1 MDIKVIAGFV
11 GLIMTFGGLFVQV
24 GTVMNRLEVL
34 EAKSTPDITPIKQEL
49 ADIKEQI
56 AVLRTKVEQQENPLS
71 GY

>member
-1 MDIKVIAGFV
+1 MDIKVIAGIV

-34 EAKSTPDITPIKQEL
+34 EAKSTPDITPLKQEL

-56 AVLRTKVEQQENPLS
+56 AVLRTKVEQQDN
-71 GY
+71 

>member
-1 MDIKVIAGFV
+1 MDIKVIAGIV

-34 EAKSTPDITPIKQEL
+34 EAKSTPDITPLKQEL

-56 AVLRTKVEQQENPLS
+56 AVLRTKVEQQGNPLS